1 MNFKNVLKFQILKVD
16 IILNYFLPHTQ
27 TIQSQWNKF
36 RNTYSDYKLFVK
48 FNVTINTDKFSVF
61 RIQNERLKRLELI
74 YNLHIKGLS
83 NKEISEYLNNKNLKT
98 FRTNDIYTPKLIW
111 ITLKKYNIRLLRKNE
126 NILQIRESLYV
137 KPHNKF

>member
-1 MNFKNVLKFQILKVD
+1 VNY
-16 IILNYFLPHTQ
+16 LNLFICTLELIPL
-27 TIQSQWNKF
+27 QWNKF

-83 NKEISEYLNNKNLKT
+83 DKEISEYLNNKNLKT

-111 ITLKKYNIRLLRKNE
+111 MTLKKYNIRLLRKNE